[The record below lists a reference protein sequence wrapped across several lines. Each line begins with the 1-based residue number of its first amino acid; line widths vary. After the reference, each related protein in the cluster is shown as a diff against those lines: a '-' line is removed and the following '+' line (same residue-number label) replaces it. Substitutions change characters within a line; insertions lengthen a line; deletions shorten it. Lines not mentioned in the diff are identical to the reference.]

1 MKSTDILIFL
11 HKIGLMNMEGFRNDI
26 IIDKNFTCVFS
37 EDKVFLIPTFNENKP
52 IKMCFDDYKIEET
65 KEGLCV
71 TKKISIEEAIRKV
84 NAADNDL
91 DEFIDTLLKDGT
103 WTGKVC

>member
-1 MKSTDILIFL
+1 MKEF
-11 HKIGLMNMEGFRNDI
+11 GNDM

-52 IKMCFDDYKIEET
+52 IKVYFGEYKIEET
-65 KEGLCV
+65 EEGLCV
-71 TKKISIEEAIRKV
+71 TKKISIEEAIKKV
-84 NAADNDL
+84 KAAGNNP
-91 DEFIDTLLKDGT
+91 DEFIDILLKDGE

>member
-1 MKSTDILIFL
+1 
-11 HKIGLMNMEGFRNDI
+11 MNMKEFGNDI

-37 EDKVFLIPTFNENKP
+37 EDKVFLIPTFNEDKP
-52 IKMCFDDYKIEET
+52 IKVYFENEYNIEET
-65 KEGLCV
+65 EDGLCV

-84 NAADNDL
+84 KAAGNNP
-91 DEFIDTLLKDGT
+91 DEFIDVLLKDGK

>member
-1 MKSTDILIFL
+1 MKEF
-11 HKIGLMNMEGFRNDI
+11 GNDI

-37 EDKVFLIPTFNENKP
+37 EDKVFLIPTFNEDKP
-52 IKMCFDDYKIEET
+52 IKVYFENEYNIEET
-65 KEGLCV
+65 EDGLCV

-84 NAADNDL
+84 KAAGNNP
-91 DEFIDTLLKDGT
+91 DEFIDVLLKDGK

>member
-1 MKSTDILIFL
+1 
-11 HKIGLMNMEGFRNDI
+11 MNMREFGNDI

-65 KEGLCV
+65 EDGLSA
-71 TKKISIEEAIRKV
+71 TKKISIVEAIRKV
-84 NAADNDL
+84 KAAGNDPY
-91 DEFIDTLLKDGT
+91 
-103 WTGKVC
+103 

>member
-1 MKSTDILIFL
+1 MKEF
-11 HKIGLMNMEGFRNDI
+11 GNDM

-37 EDKVFLIPTFNENKP
+37 KGKVFLIPTFNENKP
-52 IKMCFDDYKIEET
+52 IKVYFDDYKIEET
-65 KEGLCV
+65 EEGLCV

-84 NAADNDL
+84 KAAGNNP
-91 DEFIDTLLKDGT
+91 DEFINVLLKDGK

>member
-1 MKSTDILIFL
+1 
-11 HKIGLMNMEGFRNDI
+11 MNMKEFGNDI
-26 IIDKNFTCVFS
+26 IIDKNLTCVFS

-52 IKMCFDDYKIEET
+52 IKVYFDDYKIKET
-65 KEGLCV
+65 EDGVSV

-84 NAADNDL
+84 KAAGNEPN
-91 DEFIDTLLKDGT
+91 EFIDTLLKDGE

>member
-1 MKSTDILIFL
+1 
-11 HKIGLMNMEGFRNDI
+11 MNMKVFGNV

-37 EDKVFLIPTFNENKP
+37 EDKVFLIQTFNKNKP
-52 IKMCFDDYKIEET
+52 IKVYFDDYKIEET

-71 TKKISIEEAIRKV
+71 TKKISIEEAIKKV
-84 NAADNDL
+84 KAADNDP
-91 DEFIDTLLKDGT
+91 DEFIDTLLKDGK